1 MSAGRNFIDLV
12 GIRKSPLG
20 KGKLD
25 EQLFDDLISS

>member
-1 MSAGRNFIDLV
+1 MSAGRNFIDVV

-25 EQLFDDLISS
+25 EQLLMI